1 MKAKAKKTEKLS
13 KTPVEITE
21 IIEKRSFGLLRFLG
35 YSLLIFSV
43 IDYLAILLPP
53 RLTDPNWEFQ
63 AIGQMVDHVWSILL
77 GLILIFLYNQ
87 TSVIKPKQLSI
98 LKFFSWVALLIGIV
112 YLLMLPLGINN
123 SLTIY
128 KNINNQFTNQQAQ
141 QQEQVQK
148 VTERLNATKSPQELN
163 NLARALNLPNADEAN
178 QSPQD
183 LKNKILQQIQTSSQN
198 ATTAANTAKRE
209 QIKNLIKTAVRINLG
224 AIISGVSFIILW
236 RLTRWTRIIEKNVG

>member
-1 MKAKAKKTEKLS
+1 
-13 KTPVEITE
+13 
-21 IIEKRSFGLLRFLG
+21 
-35 YSLLIFSV
+35 
-43 IDYLAILLPP
+43 
-53 RLTDPNWEFQ
+53 
-63 AIGQMVDHVWSILL
+63 MVDHVWSILL